1 MRSLTGT
8 FFSLGKIIGI
18 ILVIGLGILIGD
30 EGWRILLSMTGV
42 LGLIQSIALTFIGID
57 TPY

>member
-8 FFSLGKIIGI
+8 FFSLGKNIGI
-18 ILVIGLGILIGD
+18 ILEIGLQIWIGD
-30 EGWRILLSMTGV
+30 EGWRILLGMTGV
-42 LGLIQSIALTFIGID
+42 LALIQSIALTFIGID